1 MDGRRTVTRI
11 DDPWSDSPD
20 LEGGYSDRTARIA
33 LRRRERRRFLT
44 FSAVGTLIPGTGLI
58 AAGRRT
64 IGWTILIVLWLGA
77 LVGAI
82 YIAVG
87 GRTRWIELGLDAS
100 FLQVLGYGLI
110 ALAAVFLLVALVSQR
125 LLEPEG
131 ISNGTRLLSSL
142 LVVLCASLVITPM
155 LLGSRY
161 AFASRDLVNIFPA
174 GGDSGLSLT
183 KPSQATKGDPWAGK
197 PRVNV
202 LILGSDAGADREGVR
217 PDSIVLAS
225 IDTEEGET
233 TLFSLPRNLQRVPFP
248 DLPGTAGELHDA
260 YPRGFTAPGDAGE
273 SLINAVYRNA
283 PAAHPEIFEELAE
296 SGADPGAEATKLAVM
311 GALGVD
317 VDYYVMVNLEGF
329 ERMVDALGG
338 IDINVPYRIPIG
350 TKTNANGT
358 CTRPSGYIEKGQYR
372 HLDGYQALWFARTRC
387 GPGIP
392 SDDYE
397 RVRRQRCVIQSISEA
412 ADPLTLITKFSQ
424 ITSAATDLIQTD
436 IPQQILPDFAELGLR
451 VKGKPMRSIAFTDEV
466 ITPANPDYDEMH
478 ALVAAALAPAP
489 SATPSL
495 SSSGGVV
502 AQSPSAAAPT
512 VTPSPTNS
520 STKISSDTGAA
531 EDLSTLCG

>member
-1 MDGRRTVTRI
+1 VTRI

-20 LEGGYSDRTARIA
+20 LEGGYSDRSSRIA
-33 LRRRERRRFLT
+33 LRREQARERRRFLM

-64 IGWTILIVLWLGA
+64 AGWLILLFLWLGA
-77 LVGAI
+77 LAVAI
-82 YIAVG
+82 YIAIG
-87 GRTRWIELGLDAS
+87 GRSRWIELGLDAS
-100 FLQVLGYGLI
+100 FLQALGFGLI
-110 ALAAVFLLVALVSQR
+110 ALAAVYLLVALVSHR

-131 ISNGTRLLSSL
+131 TGNGTRLLSAL
-142 LVVLCASLVITPM
+142 LVVFCASLVITPM

-161 AFASRDLVNIFPA
+161 AFSQRDLVNIFPA
-174 GGDSGLSLT
+174 GGDSGVSLT
-183 KPSQATKGDPWAGK
+183 KPTEATKRNPWAGK

-217 PDSIVLAS
+217 PDSIILAS
-225 IDTEEGET
+225 IDTEGGDT

-283 PAAHPEIFEELAE
+283 PAAHPEIFEALEE

-317 VDYYVMVNLEGF
+317 VDYYIMVNLEGF
-329 ERMVDALGG
+329 ERIVDALGG

-358 CTRPSGYIEKGQYR
+358 CTRPQGYIEKGQNR
-372 HLDGYQALWFARTRC
+372 HLNGYQALWFARTRC

-397 RVRRQRCVIQSISEA
+397 RVRRQRCVIQSIAEA
-412 ADPLTLITKFSQ
+412 ADPLTLITKYSQ
-424 ITSAATDLIQTD
+424 ITSAAADLIQTD
-436 IPQQILPDFAELGLR
+436 IPQQLLPAFAELGLL
-451 VKGKPMRSIAFTDEV
+451 VQGKPMRSIAFTDEV

-478 ALVAAALAPAP
+478 ELVAAALAPAP
-489 SATPSL
+489 TATPST
-495 SSSGGVV
+495 SAPAGSV
-502 AQSPSAAAPT
+502 AQSPSASASAPA
-512 VTPSPTNS
+512 VAPSPTRS